1 VPLTTIR
8 QPTRFMGLL
17 AVETMLSR
25 IETPQMPARD
35 VMLVCDLIVRESC
48 GSNLPPKQ
56 KRVSRATRPPKNSY
70 ANADP

>member
-1 VPLTTIR
+1 
-8 QPTRFMGLL
+8 
-17 AVETMLSR
+17 
-25 IETPQMPARD
+25 
-35 VMLVCDLIVRESC
+35 MLVCDLIVRESC